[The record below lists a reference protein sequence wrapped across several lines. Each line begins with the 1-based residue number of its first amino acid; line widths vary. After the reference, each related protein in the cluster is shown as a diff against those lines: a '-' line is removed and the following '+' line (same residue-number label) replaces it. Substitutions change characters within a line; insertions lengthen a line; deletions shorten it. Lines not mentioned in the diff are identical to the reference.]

1 MTRTRTAA
9 RELAA
14 AFLAIVI
21 AFVTGI
27 DWIGNTPRIT
37 PRNGT
42 RAEDIGRAPRDAT
55 EKRTYVSLRTVG
67 IIALPMAGCPH
78 GAVLLQN
85 EGLGMLLVGPI
96 VLLVVAFLIG
106 FLFAF
111 RLTIVGLVHGPNSLR
126 RRLLLWYACPVVF
139 GLQAARL
146 DPLAG
151 HGPLPSTTVL
161 LFAVLGFAPL
171 LAMIVMPT
179 WWLHRYPGNSS
190 TAGQQSSAA

>member
-78 GAVLLQN
+78 GAVLL
-85 EGLGMLLVGPI
+85 
-96 VLLVVAFLIG
+96 
-106 FLFAF
+106 
-111 RLTIVGLVHGPNSLR
+111 
-126 RRLLLWYACPVVF
+126 
-139 GLQAARL
+139 
-146 DPLAG
+146 
-151 HGPLPSTTVL
+151 
-161 LFAVLGFAPL
+161 
-171 LAMIVMPT
+171 
-179 WWLHRYPGNSS
+179 
-190 TAGQQSSAA
+190 